1 MLLLVNWWEKWLKI
15 GIYNLLILCH
25 KHWRHIRPHSGYDG
39 TWSDY
44 LDATCNGTFFHGVA
58 IEILEKYT
66 ISCPSCSDSRGATN
80 LKMICRDGEEFE
92 GKTNDRR

>member
-1 MLLLVNWWEKWLKI
+1 MTNRVQCLIFNI
-15 GIYNLLILCH
+15 RIIFNNLY
-25 KHWRHIRPHSGYDG
+25 RNIRPHSGYAG
-39 TWSDY
+39 SWSDY

-80 LKMICRDGEEFE
+80 LKMICSDGVEFE